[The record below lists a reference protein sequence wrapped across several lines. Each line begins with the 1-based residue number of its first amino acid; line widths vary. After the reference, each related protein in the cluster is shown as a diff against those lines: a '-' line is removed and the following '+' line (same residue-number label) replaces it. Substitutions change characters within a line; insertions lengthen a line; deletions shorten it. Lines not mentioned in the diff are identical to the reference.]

1 MILNL
6 SDELGVVWKD
16 EVDSNS
22 LSSESTSSTNS
33 MDVVLLLEWKLVVDD
48 ETNLLDIN
56 TSCEKIGGD
65 ENSGGT
71 SSELLHDA
79 VSLDLVHLSVHC

>member
-1 MILNL
+1 MILDL

-56 TSCEKIGGD
+56 TSGKKISSD
-65 ENSGGT
+65 EHFVGT
-71 SSELLHDA
+71 NSELLYE
-79 VSLDLVHLSVHC
+79 VISLDLFDK